1 MSEDEDK
8 LEDLKSKDK
17 DLEIQGQGLRNP
29 RTMTCNLVVEN
40 KDFSPV

>member
-17 DLEIQGQGLRNP
+17 DLEIQGQGFQVLKLILILRHQSLVLLP
-29 RTMTCNLVVEN
+29 RL
-40 KDFSPV
+40 